1 MAGTSELIPRN
12 YAQNE
17 IRARGR
23 VFFDLLRVGIS
34 LALSLALHL
43 LVLQW
48 LAFPGGQTNAVAQN
62 QQIVLSFLNAEL
74 TQALGT
80 NHVPDIAGPPPENL
94 DRPVSPGPPV
104 IPLREKPDET
114 DLPQP
119 GIAVEMYYPR
129 SALNHPPSLLQDVDL
144 STLAAI
150 AGDDSKNVVLELFV
164 SEQGT
169 IDRIAF
175 EPGTLDES
183 VQEKLQELLL
193 QLKFS
198 SGEIDG
204 MAVKSR
210 IKIEVMFIAPPKN
223 EKRITLPSGQ

>member
-1 MAGTSELIPRN
+1 M
-12 YAQNE
+12 
-17 IRARGR
+17 
-23 VFFDLLRVGIS
+23 S

-48 LAFPGGQTNAVAQN
+48 LAFPGRQSAPVAQTP
-62 QQIVLSFLNAEL
+62 QIVLSFLNAEL
-74 TQALGT
+74 TQAYSTRPAPHTSGQL
-80 NHVPDIAGPPPENL
+80 PEAHK
-94 DRPVSPGPPV
+94 RPVTPSPPV
-104 IPLREKPDET
+104 TPAPEKSDEAA
-114 DLPQP
+114 LPKP

-129 SALNHPPSLLQDVDL
+129 SVLSLPPRLIENVDL
-144 STLAAI
+144 SSLAEI
-150 AGDDSKNVVLELFV
+150 AGVDSKNVVLELFV
-164 SEQGT
+164 NDQGT

-175 EPGTLDES
+175 EPGALDES

-210 IKIEVMFIAPPKN
+210 IKIEVMFMAPPKV
-223 EKRITLPSGQ
+223 EKRITLPSGK